1 MIECVVTK
9 LLTTT
14 ITFSGEVLGNNVILE
29 KKIVSEFLLRQ
40 LCAVKTLEDIR
51 NPCPVL
57 RYQPESIQSRPI
69 RKLLRSS

>member
-29 KKIVSEFLLRQ
+29 KKMVSEFLLRQ
-40 LCAVKTLEDIR
+40 LCAVKTLEDIHK
-51 NPCPVL
+51 PCPVL
-57 RYQPESIQSRPI
+57 R
-69 RKLLRSS
+69 